1 MAAAGQ
7 GPQGT
12 RSTPGTPRV
21 LRAMND
27 RAALD
32 LLVSQ
37 GPLTRTQIGELTGL
51 SKPTASQLLAR
62 LEAAR
67 LVRTTGNVTGRPGPN
82 AQLYEV
88 DPTAAHVAALAV
100 DQLGI
105 TAAVADITGRVLGEA
120 RVGADAVDE
129 ALGAPPARAR
139 PRVGENRTARLVA
152 TAVDGALAKA
162 RLGREQLH
170 GAVIGTPGALDPV
183 TGELRYAP
191 HLPGWHSRTLKEELA
206 EVLGTPIVIENDVNL
221 AAVAEQH
228 DGAAQDF
235 DDFVLVW
242 VDEGVGA
249 AIVLGG
255 QLLRG
260 ATGGA
265 GEIGYMPLP
274 GAPLSRG
281 GDRSAARPDAG
292 GGFQRL
298 VGSPSVVALAR
309 EYGAPGARTVE
320 EALAR
325 DDVRAEVARR
335 LATGL
340 AAVVAVVDPRLVVL
354 SGEVPQAGGENL
366 RALVEEEFTGLALPR
381 PELRISDI
389 AGNPILIGALR
400 TALAEAREAVFH
412 TG

>member
-1 MAAAGQ
+1 MAGGQ
-7 GPQGT
+7 GGQG
-12 RSTPGTPRV
+12 TPGTPRV

-32 LLVSQ
+32 LLVAQ

-51 SKPTASQLLAR
+51 SKPTASQLLGR
-62 LEAAR
+62 LEAAG

-88 DPTAAHVAALAV
+88 APDAAYVAALAV
-100 DQLGI
+100 DQGGI
-105 TAAVADITGRVLGEA
+105 TAAVADVTGRVLGEE
-120 RVGADAVDE
+120 RVGTDAVGE
-129 ALGAPPARAR
+129 GAPS
-139 PRVGENRTARLVA
+139 RTARLVA
-152 TAVDGALAKA
+152 AAVDGALAKA
-162 RLGREQLH
+162 GLERERLH
-170 GAVIGTPGALDPV
+170 GAVIGTPGALDPQ
-183 TGELRYAP
+183 TGVLRYAP
-191 HLPGWHSRTLKEELA
+191 HLPGWQSRTLREELA
-206 EVLGTPIVIENDVNL
+206 GVLGVPILIENDVNL

-228 DGAAQDF
+228 DGAAQDV

-242 VDEGVGA
+242 ADEGVGA

-274 GAPLSRG
+274 DAPLARD

-298 VGSPSVVALAR
+298 VGAPSVVELAR
-309 EYGAPGARTVE
+309 EYGVRDARTVE
-320 EALAR
+320 EALA
-325 DDVRAEVARR
+325 DDGVRAEVARR
-335 LATGL
+335 LTTGL

-354 SGEVPQAGGENL
+354 SGEVAQAGGEPL
-366 RALVEEEFTGLALPR
+366 RELVEGEFTGLALPR
-381 PELRISDI
+381 PELRLSNIE
-389 AGNPILIGALR
+389 GNPILIGALR
-400 TALAEAREAVFH
+400 TALAEARNTVFD
-412 TG
+412 TA

>member
-1 MAAAGQ
+1 
-7 GPQGT
+7 
-12 RSTPGTPRV
+12 
-21 LRAMND
+21 MND

-62 LEAAR
+62 LTAAG

-88 DPTAAHVAALAV
+88 NPAAAHVAALAV

-105 TAAVADITGRVLGEA
+105 TAAVADLTGRVLGEE
-120 RVGADAVDE
+120 RIGTGPGPEGATAQ
-129 ALGAPPARAR
+129 
-139 PRVGENRTARLVA
+139 TARLVA
-152 TAVDGALAKA
+152 RAVDGALAEA
-162 RLGREQLH
+162 GLTREQLH
-170 GAVIGTPGALDPV
+170 RAVIGTPGALDPQ
-183 TGELRYAP
+183 TGLLRYAP
-191 HLPGWHSRTLKEELA
+191 HLPGWQSRTLKEELA
-206 EVLGTPIVIENDVNL
+206 EALGVPVVIENDVNL

-249 AIVLGG
+249 AIVLDGR
-255 QLLRG
+255 LLRG

-274 GAPLSRG
+274 GARLARD

-292 GGFQRL
+292 GGFQQL
-298 VGSPSVVALAR
+298 VGTPSVLALAR
-309 EYGAPGARTVE
+309 ASGAPEVRTVA

-354 SGEVPQAGGENL
+354 SGEVPQAGGEAL
-366 RALVEEEFTGLALPR
+366 RALVEAEFTGLALPR
-381 PELRISDI
+381 PEIRISDI
-389 AGNPILIGALR
+389 AGDPILTGALR
-400 TALAEAREAVFH
+400 TALAETRDAVFD